1 MSERI
6 KNIADMLVGI
16 SEFNNIN
23 KNDYKTLTDVIAAYM
38 VVSTAIGAIN
48 AHLTIRTSG
57 EKSRAVE
64 QKSVLRSSI
73 RRKMK
78 DIARTARAVNIN
90 DAGFQRL
97 FHLPNKDN
105 DQLLIASAREFIA
118 KATEHKAAFLA
129 LGLPETLIA
138 DLEADAN
145 ALEQAN
151 NDKSAAQTKT
161 VGATAEIDKQI
172 DLAMDAAVIINAA
185 MQNVYRNNPTKL
197 AEWASARHIKRT
209 KRSVPKTPPA
219 NP

>member
-1 MSERI
+1 MSERT
-6 KNIADMLVGI
+6 KNIADMLVGV
-16 SEFNNIN
+16 SEFDNVNNA
-23 KNDYKTLTDVIAAYM
+23 DYRNLTGVLAAFA
-38 VVSTAIGAIN
+38 VVRTAITAIN
-48 AHLTIRTSG
+48 TYLAIRISG

-64 QKSVLRSSI
+64 QKSVLRSSV

-78 DIARTARAVNIN
+78 DLARTARAVNIN

-97 FHLPNKDN
+97 FRLPDKDN
-105 DQLLIASAREFIA
+105 DQTLIATAREFIA

-138 DLEADAN
+138 DLEADIN

-161 VGATAEIDKQI
+161 VGATAEIDEQI
-172 DLAMDAAVIINAA
+172 DLAMDAATIINAA
-185 MQNVYRNNPTKL
+185 MQNVYRDNPAKL
-197 AEWASARHIKRT
+197 AEWTSARHIKRI
-209 KRSVPKTPPA
+209 KRTAPKTPPA